1 MKIYPEPSAVKRINL
16 FLPRPGVRE
25 ALTKKAYEEW
35 IEASAQAHCI
45 VSDKAHLETE
55 LLHPWFPSIP
65 SGFPSEHEIR
75 NAGGVRAIR
84 ERIAKGDLG
93 LDASDFGVWTPD
105 FLHGLR
111 MAGAIKPES
120 QWQIHRWQIWI
131 PNHRELLE
139 DLGSAKFPHTLV
151 TYKGTPKISRLAR
164 CPLMLH
170 PPTKPNE
177 PSLVAGLLAGG
188 MYVNKDG
195 ETWMT
200 LPRSLAVRNTL
211 ETWSI
216 PAIEQAV
223 APGRYCLLVSPFF
236 SALFSYLMPS
246 HLADRALHVQKP
258 ALCPLL
264 AAIYFDLALTKEGLP
279 ILPFSEALPF
289 GCSIRQFRRNG
300 WHRPELFKQAL
311 QMGITG
317 VATPLKQVV
326 ARWYTEASK
335 ARFPAKQ
342 NDIYLVDVPDQ
353 SISLF
358 GWDMPWAEHPLHRKS
373 QTMIFS

>member
-1 MKIYPEPSAVKRINL
+1 MKIYHEPSAVKRINL
-16 FLPRPGVRE
+16 FLSRPGERE
-25 ALTKKAYEEW
+25 ALTKKAYGEW
-35 IEASAQAHCI
+35 IEASAQAHCL
-45 VSDKAHLETE
+45 VSDRAHRETE

-84 ERIAKGDLG
+84 ERISKGNLG

-111 MAGAIKPES
+111 MSGAIRLES

-139 DLGSAKFPHTLV
+139 DLGSVKFPHTLV

-188 MYVNKDG
+188 MYVIKDG
-195 ETWMT
+195 ETWIT
-200 LPRSLAVRNTL
+200 LPRSPVVRNTL

-216 PAIEQAV
+216 PAVEQAV

-236 SALFSYLMPS
+236 PALFSHLMPS
-246 HLADRALHVQKP
+246 ILANRALHVQKP

-264 AAIYFDLALTKEGLP
+264 AAIYFDLVLTKEGLP

-300 WHRPELFKQAL
+300 WHRPDLFRQAL

-326 ARWYTEASK
+326 ARWFTEASK
-335 ARFPAKQ
+335 ARFPSTSSEQVIQDGLKGAMVQ
-342 NDIYLVDVPDQ
+342 IE
-353 SISLF
+353 
-358 GWDMPWAEHPLHRKS
+358 A
-373 QTMIFS
+373 TA

>member
-1 MKIYPEPSAVKRINL
+1 MKIYHEPSAVKRINL

-25 ALTKKAYEEW
+25 ALTKMAYEEW

-45 VSDKAHLETE
+45 VSDRAHLETE

-84 ERIAKGDLG
+84 DRISKGNLG
-93 LDASDFGVWTPD
+93 LDVSDFGVWTPD
-105 FLHGLR
+105 FLYGLR

-120 QWQIHRWQIWI
+120 QWQVHRWQIWA

-139 DLGSAKFPHTLV
+139 DLGSAKFPHRLV
-151 TYKGTPKISRLAR
+151 TYKGTPKIFRLAR
-164 CPLMLH
+164 CPIMLH
-170 PPTKPNE
+170 PPTNPNE

-188 MYVNKDG
+188 VPANKNG
-195 ETWMT
+195 ETWIT
-200 LPRSLAVRNTL
+200 LPRSTVVRNTL

-216 PAIEQAV
+216 PAVEQAV
-223 APGRYCLLVSPFF
+223 APGRYCLLVSPIF

-246 HLADRALHVQKP
+246 HLADRARHVQKP

-264 AAIYFDLALTKEGLP
+264 AAIYFDLVLTKEGLP
-279 ILPFSEALPF
+279 ILPFSDALPF

-300 WHRPELFKQAL
+300 WHRPELFRLAL
-311 QMGITG
+311 QLGITG

-335 ARFPAKQ
+335 ARFPSTSSKQ
-342 NDIYLVDVPDQ
+342 VILDDLKGAMVQIE
-353 SISLF
+353 
-358 GWDMPWAEHPLHRKS
+358 A
-373 QTMIFS
+373 TA

>member
-1 MKIYPEPSAVKRINL
+1 MKIYPEPAAVKRINL

-25 ALTKKAYEEW
+25 ALTQKAYEER
-35 IEASAQAHCI
+35 IEACAQAHCI
-45 VSDKAHLETE
+45 VSDRAHLETE

-65 SGFPSEHEIR
+65 CGFPSEHEIR

-84 ERIAKGDLG
+84 ERIAKGNLG
-93 LDASDFGVWTPD
+93 LDANDWGLWSPD

-139 DLGSAKFPHTLV
+139 DLGSVKFPHTLV
-151 TYKGTPKISRLAR
+151 TYSGTPKITRLAR

-200 LPRSLAVRNTL
+200 LPRSPVVRNML

-246 HLADRALHVQKP
+246 RLADRALHVKKP

-264 AAIYFDLALTKEGLP
+264 AAIYFDLVLTKEGLP
-279 ILPFSEALPF
+279 ILPFPEALPF

-300 WHRPELFKQAL
+300 WHRPELFRQAL

-326 ARWYTEASK
+326 ARWYAEASK

-342 NDIYLVDVPDQ
+342 NDSDSVDVPDQ
-353 SISLF
+353 SVSLF
-358 GWDMPWAEHPLHRKS
+358 ERDMPWAEHSLHRKN
-373 QTMIFS
+373 QIMIYS